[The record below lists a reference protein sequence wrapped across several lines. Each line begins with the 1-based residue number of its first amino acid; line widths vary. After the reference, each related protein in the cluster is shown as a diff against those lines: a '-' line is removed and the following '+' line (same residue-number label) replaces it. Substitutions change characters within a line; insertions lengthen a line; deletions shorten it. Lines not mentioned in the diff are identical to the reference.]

1 MHRFLST
8 SQRVALLVISVSG
21 LAVGQSHAQTP
32 VGVFTD
38 HTDVGAVGS
47 AGSASYDEATGEYEI
62 TASGTNMWFDNDQF
76 HFVWRKLD
84 GDFILSAMGAFE
96 GDGVDPHRKFGWI
109 VRSSLDDSSR
119 YVDIAVHGDGLISM
133 QFRRTDGADTEQV
146 QSRVR
151 NADVIQ
157 LSRRGD
163 VYTASASR
171 YGDVF
176 TSDQIADVQLGNEV
190 YVGLFVCAHNNDVR
204 ETAVFR
210 NVSITI
216 PADEDFIPYQ
226 DYIGGNLEIVDI
238 ETGRREVF
246 MRSPHPIQ
254 APNWTPDGRSLIYN
268 DSGLL
273 YRFDLETREA
283 EVINTGFANR
293 NNNDHVLSFDGSQ
306 IGISH
311 HSADHEGQSIIYR
324 LPVTG
329 GDPIRVTELGPSYL
343 HGWSPDGS
351 MMTYTGGRDGIYNI
365 YVIPVDGG
373 QEVQL
378 TETPGLD
385 DGSEYSPDGKFIYF
399 NSTRSGRMKL
409 WRMAPDG
416 SNPEQL
422 TFDEMNDWFPHIS
435 PDGKWFVFLSY
446 EKDVDPGDHPFYKQV
461 YLRLLPVDRPEGVRP
476 RVIAYVYGGQGTI
489 NVPSWSPDS
498 RKVAFVSNTINPRPP
513 LRGGG

>member
-1 MHRFLST
+1 MHRFLT
-8 SQRVALLVISVSG
+8 TAHALPLVILSLS
-21 LAVGQSHAQTP
+21 LFAPDNSHSQTP
-32 VGVFTD
+32 IGIFAD

-47 AGSASYDEATGEYEI
+47 AGSASYDEATGEYRI

-76 HFVWRKLD
+76 HFVWNRIE
-84 GDFILSAMGAFE
+84 GDFILTAMGGLE
-96 GDGVDPHRKFGWI
+96 GEGVDPHRKFGWM

-119 YVDIAVHGDGLISM
+119 YVDIAIHGDGLASM
-133 QFRRTDGADTEQV
+133 QFRRGDGDDTEQV

-157 LSRRGD
+157 LSRRGG
-163 VYTASASR
+163 VYTASVARS
-171 YGDVF
+171 GDVL
-176 TSDQIADVQLGNEV
+176 TSDHIADLALGNEV
-190 YVGLFVCAHNNDVR
+190 YVGLFVCAHNNDVL
-204 ETAVFR
+204 ETAVLR

-216 PADEDFIPYQ
+216 PAAEDFIPYR
-226 DYIGGNLEIVDI
+226 DYIGGNLEILDV
-238 ETGRREVF
+238 ETGRREAL

-254 APNWTPDGRSLIYN
+254 APNWTLDGKSLIYN

-273 YRFDLETREA
+273 YRFDLETRET

-293 NNNDHVLSFDGSQ
+293 NNNDHVLSFDGGQ

-311 HSADHEGQSIIYR
+311 HSTEHEGQSLIYR
-324 LPVTG
+324 LPVSG
-329 GDPIRVTELGPSYL
+329 GEPVQVTEAGPSYL

-351 MMTYTGGRDGIYNI
+351 MMTFTGGRDDIYNI
-365 YVIPVDGG
+365 YVIPVEGG
-373 QEVQL
+373 QEIQL

-422 TFDEMNDWFPHIS
+422 TFDEMNDWFPHVS
-435 PDGKWFVFLSY
+435 PDGKWIAFLSY
-446 EKDVDPGDHPFYKQV
+446 EKDVEPGDHPFYKQV
-461 YLRLLPVDRPEGVRP
+461 YLRLLPVDRPEGVRA

-498 RKVAFVSNTINPRPP
+498 RKVGFVSNSLIRNQKSESRN
-513 LRGGG
+513 